1 MEKAASP
8 AYGPLTRI
16 YCTGTWARLSLDDQG
31 SEFIE
36 TTKIDLLICRF
47 RDPGD
52 IHFSN
57 IVFAVRMTGV
67 NGKLVHDGWKL
78 AEVEVKRLATDKAA

>member
-1 MEKAASP
+1 MTQLP

-16 YCTGTWARLSLDDQG
+16 YCTGTWARLSHDKQG
-31 SEFIE
+31 FECIE
-36 TTKIDLLICRF
+36 TYKIDLLICRF
-47 RDPGD
+47 RDPQD

-57 IVFAVRMTGV
+57 IVFAVRMTGI
-67 NGKLVHDGWKL
+67 NGQLVKDGWKL